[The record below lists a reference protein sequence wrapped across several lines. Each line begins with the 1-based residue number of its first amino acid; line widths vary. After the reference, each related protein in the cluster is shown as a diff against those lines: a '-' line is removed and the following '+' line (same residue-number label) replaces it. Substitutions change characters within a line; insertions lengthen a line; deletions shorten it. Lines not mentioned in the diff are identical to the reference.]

1 MAWLAVDNEC
11 ALHYEVT
18 LTGIASHHLPLQLY
32 LEDIPIEAYG
42 APVSRRLLEEFNGNY
57 LEGFVLSIPS
67 ADLAKL
73 ETSVCFLEIVSK
85 EKEEKIMKTKLK
97 PIKVPNHCYPI
108 YTDNDVPNLAY
119 TTLEHNDNNLP
130 SAETKCYHSGRFF
143 DEGEQWHSKS
153 ENCTLCSC
161 NHGKVK
167 CDAIKCPPLK
177 CKKDEIVHRK
187 GDCCPSC
194 LGKYFIFLLI
204 ENFRNLT
211 ETFNNFLGKA
221 NLDFD
226 NETTS
231 PRGCNLG
238 DQFHKAGSTWHPYL
252 PPNGFDTC
260 AVCTCDLLTL
270 EISCPRTQCPPL
282 NCHEKVAYRPDKK
295 ACCKK
300 CPEVH
305 FK

>member
-18 LTGIASHHLPLQLY
+18 LTGIPSHHLPLQLY

-85 EKEEKIMKTKLK
+85 EKEEKIMRTRLK
-97 PIKVPNHCYPI
+97 QIKVPNHCYPI
-108 YTDNDVPNLAY
+108 YTDNDVPNLSY
-119 TTLEHNDNNLP
+119 TTIEHNDNNLP

-167 CDAIKCPPLK
+167 CDSIKCPPLK
-177 CKKDEIVHRK
+177 CKKDEVVHRK

-194 LGKYFIFLLI
+194 LGKFFIFSHFFISNTNLLFFQEKPTSNWTTKQHPQEVATWAI
-204 ENFRNLT
+204 NSTKQVPLGIH
-211 ETFNNFLGKA
+211 TFLQTA
-221 NLDFD
+221 LIHAPSAPA
-226 NETTS
+226 T
-231 PRGCNLG
+231 
-238 DQFHKAGSTWHPYL
+238 Y
-252 PPNGFDTC
+252 
-260 AVCTCDLLTL
+260 
-270 EISCPRTQCPPL
+270 
-282 NCHEKVAYRPDKK
+282 
-295 ACCKK
+295 
-300 CPEVH
+300 
-305 FK
+305 